1 MHDTAPDVAEL
12 VRQFHA
18 GLTPEQRW
26 QIASDMFEVARQI
39 VESTLPEGLTPV
51 ERQRALIGRLHGEAA
66 VPPPGA
72 WENRRCPTRP
82 DPD

>member
-1 MHDTAPDVAEL
+1 MHDTASDVAGL

-26 QIASDMFEVARQI
+26 QI
-39 VESTLPEGLTPV
+39 VESTLPEGLTSV
-51 ERQRALIGRLHGEAA
+51 ERQRALIRRLHGEAA

-72 WENRRCPTRP
+72 WADSRHG
-82 DPD
+82 DPL